1 MTVLITLTTVGIDC
15 STFDI
20 YSNVDGFL
28 SAFETDI
35 PKGSLLTG
43 FSSAN
48 VPDGTTV
55 IRIKAK
61 GLCSNYIDL
70 QLINATTT
78 TTSTTTPM
86 CTLVI
91 NSIVTTNPTNIN
103 EDDGTVTINF
113 SGGTDVVNYTLN
125 TIPQGT
131 TTSPLVINGLVA
143 ENTYTVALTDVNNC
157 SVSTEFTIGQSSFTF
172 DADYA
177 VLTYKFSDANDLDTR
192 SRIVEPNIGMNNYL
206 GFGAGECFPVDGSW
220 NATNIPSTAVI
231 DWSGDNT
238 QKGYESILI
247 DIQKLKT
254 LQPTMVNLVVDLRAA
269 WSRAGEPMGVLPVE
283 VKAIFYK
290 GGTMLKSQ
298 PVTNPLSFKYTN
310 PTATNFLEVTS
321 DSKVIN
327 TRYQDDGGVRLQRLA
342 VFKYNVVTKVGS
354 FDINDTTT
362 PSV

>member
-1 MTVLITLTTVGIDC
+1 MTILITLTTVGIDC

-35 PKGSLLTG
+35 PKASLSAG

-48 VPDGTTV
+48 VPDGTTI
-55 IRIKAK
+55 IRVKAK

-78 TTSTTTPM
+78 TSTTTSM
-86 CTLVI
+86 CALVI
-91 NSIVTTNPTNIN
+91 TSTVTTSPTNVTADN
-103 EDDGTVTINF
+103 GTVTIDF
-113 SGGTDVVNYTLN
+113 SGGTGVVNYTLN

-143 ENTYTVALTDVNNC
+143 ENTYTVVLTDVNNC
-157 SVSTEFTIGQSSFTF
+157 PVSTEFTIGQSSFTF

-177 VLTYKFSDANDLDTR
+177 VLTYKFSDATDLDTR
-192 SRIVEPNIGMNNYL
+192 SRIVEPDINMNNYL
-206 GFGAGECFPVDGSW
+206 GFGAGQCFPADVSW
-220 NATNIPSTAVI
+220 SQTNIPTTAVI
-231 DWSGDNT
+231 DWSGDNVG
-238 QKGYESILI
+238 KGYESILV
-247 DIQKLKT
+247 DIQKFKALKHD
-254 LQPTMVNLVVDLRAA
+254 MVNFVVDLRAA
-269 WSRAGEPMGVLPVE
+269 WYNSAYPMGVLPVE

-298 PVTNPLSFKYTN
+298 PVTDPLSYEYTN
-310 PTATNFLEVTS
+310 PTATNSLQVTS

-327 TRYQDDGGVRLQRLA
+327 TRYQADGGVRLQRLA